1 MCLGALVHAGVPLPY
16 LTEQLGRLGIVD
28 EFCLRA
34 ELVHRNGQQAT
45 KVYVELIEPK
55 PEQGAVPS
63 PQVSSHTQANHTHRS
78 SHHSAH
84 FHGHAEHAEPI
95 HPPINSTP
103 TTVTTQHFPALKDGK
118 AHHHSRFLPE
128 IEALILAADLS
139 HHVIQW
145 SLAIFRRLAE
155 AEGAV
160 HGIAPEQ
167 VHFHEVGATDAI
179 VDIVGTC
186 IGLDWLGVEQLYCS
200 PMPIGG
206 GTIWAAHGRLPVPPP
221 AVLKLWEMRQ
231 VPLYSNGI
239 EKELVTPTG
248 AAIATTLASQFGAPP
263 PLRLQ
268 KVGLGAGSKDLAIPN
283 ILRLWLGESETV
295 DRLEFAH
302 HQSLYDETAAHKAT
316 AHEGK
321 DHAAIDHEGAHHH
334 ESCEHRAAGFTT
346 PPDATIITE
355 PQDFREDQQLSL
367 QHTRMAILEP
377 IVVLETQIDDLTP
390 QAISYTMTELLS
402 AGALDVFTQAIGMK
416 KSRSGV
422 LLTIICHLDQVSV
435 CEAIVFRETTTLGIR
450 CSVQQRAILQRK
462 HETISTAYGPVGI
475 KVARSTEGTVIN
487 VQPEYEDCVQ
497 LAQSQH
503 LPWYEVHRLA
513 LQTWHSTRSGNHQS

>member
-1 MCLGALVHAGVPLPY
+1 MTKVAYLDCPTGISGDMCLGALVHAGVPLTY
-16 LTEQLGRLGIVD
+16 LTEQMGRLGIID
-28 EFCLRA
+28 EFHLRA

-45 KVYVELIEPK
+45 KVYVDLTEPK
-55 PEQGAVPS
+55 IQRGAVPS
-63 PQVSSHTQANHTHRS
+63 SQESSHAQANHTHSLTHLSTHSHVHKEQAELVHPQMDPASIVAPSQQGLDPS
-78 SHHSAH
+78 SSEAH
-84 FHGHAEHAEPI
+84 Y
-95 HPPINSTP
+95 
-103 TTVTTQHFPALKDGK
+103 
-118 AHHHSRFLPE
+118 HSRFLPE
-128 IEALILAADLS
+128 IETLILAADLP
-139 HHVIQW
+139 HRVTQW

-186 IGLDWLGVEQLYCS
+186 LGLDWLGVDQLFCS
-200 PMPIGG
+200 SMPVGG

-231 VPLYSNGI
+231 VPLYSNRI

-248 AAIATTLASQFGAPP
+248 AAIATTLASQFGPPP

-268 KVGLGAGSKDLAIPN
+268 RVGLGAGSKNLAIPN
-283 ILRLWLGESETV
+283 ILRLWLGELETI
-295 DRLEFAH
+295 DWLE
-302 HQSLYDETAAHKAT
+302 AT
-316 AHEGK
+316 AHEPC
-321 DHAAIDHEGAHHH
+321 EVVHHPEPCKH
-334 ESCEHRAAGFTT
+334 RVVESIP
-346 PPDATIITE
+346 PPDSAVITE
-355 PQDFREDQQLSL
+355 HQGFHEDHRSL
-367 QHTRMAILEP
+367 QHTAIANLEP

-390 QAISYTMTELLS
+390 QAISYTMAELLS

-422 LLTIICHLDQVSV
+422 LLSVICHPDQAAI

-450 CSVQQRAILQRK
+450 CSIQQRATLQRRS
-462 HETISTAYGPVGI
+462 EVITTIYGRVSI
-475 KVARSTEGTVIN
+475 KVARSNQGAVVN

-497 LAQSQH
+497 LARRHQ
-503 LPWYEVHRLA
+503 LPWQEVHRLA
-513 LQTWHSTRSGNHQS
+513 LQTWYSTHLSNDCLSNNPS